1 MKTILTALLFCLLL
15 ESILSTKMSLN
26 MKKDNSIKLIKD
38 IKEKNLRKLESTE
51 LITFSDY
58 TFDTVEEFSSS
69 SEVQTFQ
76 TEEKDGKNDSNY
88 DTTKSTIDEYN
99 SPPAEDYTDDPFS
112 NQTENINATAKDSFV
127 SSNKPVSQK
136 GYKTDNKRA
145 NIHFM
150 KFHSFSKEKDQGKIK
165 FKTIFYFINKAI
177 PYSIIYRLRIKYN
190 SIIRNLQAEM

>member
-1 MKTILTALLFCLLL
+1 
-15 ESILSTKMSLN
+15 

-165 FKTIFYFINKAI
+165 FKTIFYFINKVI